1 MEQASRGPSLQ
12 RIRQIRLMNR
22 DDLPEAVWKILQ
34 QENEGADQF
43 YDQLKTENAQLSD
56 IIEQIRKKDIDRIK
70 RLSFDEND

>member
-1 MEQASRGPSLQ
+1 
-12 RIRQIRLMNR
+12 MNR